1 MLRAHA
7 DDHVLAE
14 PTRID
19 PRRAQRDAPTIGH
32 DQVQAVVRVQTPLQ
46 HVHRRAAEETGD
58 EQIGRTVVQ
67 RHRAVDLLDH
77 AILEHHDALAKRHRF
92 DLIVGDVDHGGAKLA
107 VQLRNLG
114 AHAVAQLGVQVGQ
127 RFVEQEHRGFT
138 HHRPAQRH
146 ALTLTAGH
154 RLGQLVQHRGQAQ
167 QLCGVVDALGDDLL
181 RMPTQLEPE
190 RQVLGH
196 GHVRI
201 QRVALEH
208 HGDVAILWRH
218 VVDHALADLQRAGAD
233 VFKTGDH
240 AQQGRF
246 AAAGRSHQ
254 HHQFAIGHF
263 ETRALHRHLAIV
275 VDLADTF
282 QLHFRHRSAST

>member
-1 MLRAHA
+1 MLGTHA
-7 DDHVLAE
+7 DNHVLAE
-14 PTRID
+14 PRRID
-19 PRRAQRDAPTIGH
+19 PRRAQRHAPPIGH
-32 DQVQAVVRVQTPLQ
+32 DQMQAVLRVQAPLQ
-46 HVHRRAAEETGD
+46 HVHRRAAEETGH

-67 RHRAVDLLDH
+67 RHRTVDLLDH

-92 DLIVGDVDHGGAKLA
+92 HLIVGDIDHGGAQLA

-127 RFVEQEHRGFT
+127 RLVEQEHRGFA

-146 ALTLTAGH
+146 ALTLAAGH

-167 QLCGVVDALGDDLL
+167 QLCGVVDAFGDDLL
-181 RMPTQLEPE
+181 RMPAQLEPE

-196 GHVRI
+196 GHMRI

-208 HGDVAILWRH
+208 HGDIAILRRH
-218 VVDHALADLQRAGAD
+218 VVDHALADLQRAGTD
-233 VFKTGDH
+233 VFEPGDH

-246 AAAGRSHQ
+246 AAAGRPHQ
-254 HHQFAIGHF
+254 HHQLAVGDF
-263 ETRALHRHLAIV
+263 EARALHRHLAIV

-282 QLHFRHRSAST
+282 QLHFRHRLAST